1 MTTPQRAQAL
11 GILEQVAYD
20 LHLFLV
26 ENSIQ
31 PMMLDEAG
39 LVGLKNLLRH
49 EEPNLWRELCEL
61 GKNDA
66 LDSEF
71 VWRAALAID
80 LIGEIG

>member
-26 ENSIQ
+26 ENNVQ

-39 LVGLKNLLRH
+39 LVGLKNLLRR

-71 VWRAALAID
+71 VWRAALATD

>member
-1 MTTPQRAQAL
+1 MTTPQRTQAL

-20 LHLFLV
+20 LHLFLL
-26 ENSIQ
+26 ENSIK

-39 LVGLKNLLRH
+39 LVGLKTLMRR

-61 GKNDA
+61 GKNDTD
-66 LDSEF
+66 DSEF
-71 VWRAALAID
+71 VWRAALATD